1 VRGTP
6 ASHSLSRSAA
16 RERAEKRQAVAKRFT
31 KRRFSEAERLIWHA
45 QPRIRSAHFDH
56 IRGNYGACIIC
67 KEYQMHRTLI
77 ALALLGV
84 STAAASSVQ
93 AQSVPLAGNGAST
106 STMNYAAIGSTWTP
120 SAEEAY
126 IKDAIR
132 GAGYSGVNSLERDS
146 DGIWHARAYKGQAD
160 VLVAV
165 DRSGHISEMR
175 QNGQN
180 LN

>member
-1 VRGTP
+1 
-6 ASHSLSRSAA
+6 
-16 RERAEKRQAVAKRFT
+16 
-31 KRRFSEAERLIWHA
+31 
-45 QPRIRSAHFDH
+45 
-56 IRGNYGACIIC
+56 
-67 KEYQMHRTLI
+67 MHRTLI
-77 ALALLGV
+77 ALALIGL
-84 STAAASSVQ
+84 STVVASSVQ
-93 AQSVPLAGNGAST
+93 AQSAVPLAGNGVST
-106 STMNYAAIGSTWTP
+106 STMNYSAMPQVARDPKGTVSTWTP

-126 IKDAIR
+126 IKEAIR

-146 DGIWHARAYKGQAD
+146 DGTWHARAYKGQAD